1 MTTVEGFVDFLQI
14 LISLAVLIWFFTGP
28 WSSFWVDTSRQRCFE
43 LRDRLFLFAAD
54 GGIGFDDPLYRHTRE
69 WLNACIARAHD
80 VKLWNVMTF
89 IVVCGPGPRPDLHAD
104 ILKMPDGRA
113 RTELREIIE
122 QSVRVQ
128 TGLILARSPLLLAV
142 TVLTPLFILAGL
154 MTDRLRNLYRRVAS
168 FPERLILGYD
178 DPGRSKPETRAAGA
192 PA

>member
-1 MTTVEGFVDFLQI
+1 MMTAEGFVDFLQI

-54 GGIGFDDPLYRHTRE
+54 GEIGFDDPLYRRTRE

-80 VKLWNVMTF
+80 VKLWNVMAF

-122 QSVRVQ
+122 QSVQVQ
-128 TGLILARSPLLLAV
+128 IGLILARSPLLLAV
-142 TVLTPLFILAGL
+142 TVLTPLFVLAGL
-154 MTDRLRNLYRRVAS
+154 MTDRLRNLYRRAAS

-178 DPGRSKPETRAAGA
+178 DPGRSKPETGAAGA